1 MKSALLLRILPFFL
15 IPPTAARADESIRLR
30 LRTFPPDAAVSLVT
44 SDGIDHPL
52 EPVGRDGNW
61 RLFRGVAEGARIRLS
76 SPGYSDAFLHL
87 PDSSPRDADDRPG
100 VIERV
105 VEVEER
111 LVSSAGP
118 LSLISELP
126 TGNSPKSAAFLPDG
140 RIVVPLL
147 RAPGVDVYRPRVD
160 AWGDTHF
167 EPAQRIGP
175 AAVDALRDGFVEP
188 LILADRGELWISQM
202 TTNLLHRFDLAS
214 LELVQS
220 IPAGGRWP
228 KVMVADVGAS
238 TLYVSN
244 WIDETVS
251 VIDLE
256 SGAVTDTIAVGGT
269 PRGIALSAGGA
280 YLWVCLFSSGEILV
294 VDTQTRTVVDRLFAG
309 EGAARHI
316 VASLD
321 GEYLYY
327 SDMHTGTVHRVDAAR
342 RRIIA
347 SRYVGVNLNTIV
359 LDPAERYLYVSERG
373 PNNGESYLLRGPQFG
388 RIVVLDAQHLEPI
401 QALWGRHQPTGL
413 AVSDDGRFL
422 AATDFLDNNVAIY
435 RVDPSATPE
444 VEGRGFS
451 AP

>member
-1 MKSALLLRILPFFL
+1 MLRILPFFL
-15 IPPTAARADESIRLR
+15 IPATAARADESVRIR
-30 LRTFPPDAAVSLVT
+30 LRTFPPDAAVSVVT
-44 SDGIDHPL
+44 ADGIDRPL
-52 EPVGRDGNW
+52 ESAGRDGNW
-61 RLFRGVAEGARIRLS
+61 RLFGGVADGARIRLS
-76 SPGYSDAFLHL
+76 SPGYSDALLHPSGANL
-87 PDSSPRDADDRPG
+87 RDAVEPSG
-100 VIERV
+100 VPERI
-105 VEVEER
+105 VEVEVR

-118 LSLISELP
+118 LTPISELP
-126 TGNSPKSAAFLPDG
+126 TGDSPKSVAFLPDG

-175 AAVDALRDGFVEP
+175 AAADALQNGFVEP
-188 LILADRGELWISQM
+188 LIIADRGALWISQM
-202 TTNLLHRFDLAS
+202 TTNLLHRFDLES

-220 IPAGGRWP
+220 IPAGGLWP
-228 KVMVADVGAS
+228 KVMVADAAAS

-269 PRGIALSAGGA
+269 PRGMALTAAGA
-280 YLWVCLFSSGEILV
+280 YLWVCLFSSGEVLV
-294 VDTQTRTVVDRLFAG
+294 IDTRTRTVVDRLFAG

-316 VASLD
+316 VVDPD
-321 GEYLYY
+321 GAYLYY

-342 RRIIA
+342 RRIVA
-347 SRYVGVNLNTIV
+347 SRYVGVNINTIV
-359 LDPAERYLYVSERG
+359 LDPAARYLYVSERG
-373 PNNGESYLLRGPQFG
+373 PNNSESYLLKGPEFG
-388 RIVVLDAQHLEPI
+388 RIVVLDARHLEPI

-435 RVDPSATPE
+435 RVDPTPTPE
-444 VEGRGFS
+444 EEDRRFS